1 MRIIL
6 GEEILRKIKENELK
20 RELENVRKKR
30 EKVFEPFFSAKS
42 PERSGL

>member
-1 MRIIL
+1 M
-6 GEEILRKIKENELK
+6 RKIKENELK
-20 RELENVRKKR
+20 RELENVRKR